1 MPTLYDQ
8 ITTPENVNNAW
19 KRLRNDKAP
28 WRIDIK
34 EENFRN
40 DLVQHLLELVETLRD
55 GSYRPD
61 PLRQFPHKKADGKT
75 RVLSALNLR
84 DKLAQRM
91 LLNVVEPIGEALF
104 HTDSYAYRPGRNV
117 AMAVAKTRERIRCGL
132 TWLVDTDIESYFDRI
147 PHKHLAPLVKRHI
160 PDKRARD
167 LILLWLKT
175 HSLHNGLFDGRRGIP
190 QGAIISPFLC
200 NLYLTGFDNALTDK
214 GISFVRYADDF
225 VLFTAERAQ
234 AHQAQKFAED
244 LLADLGL
251 KLKTTKTRI
260 AGPGSKLQFLGE
272 TINVGDKQ
280 PPSKEKPK
288 TPEKKRKFW
297 GKNRR

>member
-1 MPTLYDQ
+1 MTSLYDQ
-8 ITTPENVNNAW
+8 ITTPENVNLAW

-28 WRIDIK
+28 WQVGLRD
-34 EENFRN
+34 EDFRN
-40 DLVQHLLELVETLRD
+40 DQLRHLLELIEALRD
-55 GSYRPD
+55 GGYRPD

-91 LLNVVEPIGEALF
+91 LLNVVEPLGEALF
-104 HTDSYAYRPGRNV
+104 HPDSYAYRPGRNV
-117 AMAVAKTRERIRCGL
+117 AMAVAKTRERIRCSL

-147 PHKHLAPLVKRHI
+147 PHKQLAPLVKKHI
-160 PDKRARD
+160 PDKRVRD

-234 AHQAQKFAED
+234 AHQAQKYAEG

-251 KLKTTKTRI
+251 KLKTSKTRI
-260 AGPGSKLQFLGE
+260 AGPGSKMQFLGE
-272 TINVGDKQ
+272 TIQVGGNPPPPKKQ
-280 PPSKEKPK
+280 KRTPAKKPK
-288 TPEKKRKFW
+288 RFLGKR
-297 GKNRR
+297 R